1 MSLHQG
7 LPPNFSR
14 FSQGCR
20 KVQAVRF
27 LHRAPVLKDL
37 IVVVDEAPAT
47 VWLDL
52 GNMNPRKFYGV
63 CFVAGPALT
72 GV

>member
-1 MSLHQG
+1 M
-7 LPPNFSR
+7 
-14 FSQGCR
+14 
-20 KVQAVRF
+20 
-27 LHRAPVLKDL
+27 LKDL

-52 GNMNPRKFYGV
+52 GKMNPCEFYGV